1 MPDGNQ
7 PSGVLLG
14 IVSTL
19 PWMGDNYKRERE
31 GDFSRISWKSILAFL
46 ANKAENSYYSTS

>member
-1 MPDGNQ
+1 MMPDGNQ

-14 IVSTL
+14 IMSKL

-31 GDFSRISWKSILAFL
+31 GDFSRLSWKSILAFL
-46 ANKAENSYYSTS
+46 ANK